1 MGYLD
6 IFLLLFLGW
15 GSYSGF
21 SKGLVKE
28 LSSILGILFGIFL
41 AKNYYSFLDKKLY
54 KLFETEADF
63 ISLISA
69 IIIFLLTIMIFKI
82 VANFITKFLKLIAL
96 GLLNKI
102 IGALFGVLKSTLILS
117 LIIFIFSKINNVTNI
132 IDRAKLQESIVY
144 TEIERINEIIIENNY
159 DAKGNEE

>member
-1 MGYLD
+1 
-6 IFLLLFLGW
+6 
-15 GSYSGF
+15 
-21 SKGLVKE
+21 
-28 LSSILGILFGIFL
+28 
-41 AKNYYSFLDKKLY
+41 
-54 KLFETEADF
+54 
-63 ISLISA
+63 
-69 IIIFLLTIMIFKI
+69 MIFKI

-144 TEIERINEIIIENNY
+144 TEIERINKIIIENNY

>member
-1 MGYLD
+1 
-6 IFLLLFLGW
+6 
-15 GSYSGF
+15 
-21 SKGLVKE
+21 
-28 LSSILGILFGIFL
+28 
-41 AKNYYSFLDKKLY
+41 
-54 KLFETEADF
+54 
-63 ISLISA
+63 
-69 IIIFLLTIMIFKI
+69 MIFKI

-132 IDRAKLQESIVY
+132 IDHAKLQESIVY